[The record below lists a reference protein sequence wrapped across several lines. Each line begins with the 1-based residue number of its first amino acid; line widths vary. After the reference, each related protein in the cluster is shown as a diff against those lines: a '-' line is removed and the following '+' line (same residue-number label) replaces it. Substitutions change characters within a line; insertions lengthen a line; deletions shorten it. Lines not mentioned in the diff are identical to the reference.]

1 MKNSVK
7 KFYKQISLI
16 VLFIIFLLIIVFN
29 YPPVFIK
36 EIDSIVFTDSL
47 GNQNYSLCLP
57 AAYTTS
63 NGKIEGEYMINGK
76 IYGNPSR
83 KERISIHPIKG
94 LIISGQWHAN
104 NGFQQTVLVKNYKAR
119 TFKDSRKRIRRAL
132 CNEGKNSNSYLIIQS
147 SYPMTLTEFAKH
159 VALYSYNAV
168 NLDTGTFGFGKINNK
183 YYHKWA
189 LLNKNSQTNWIVNL
203 EY

>member
-7 KFYKQISLI
+7 KFYKQISLTII
-16 VLFIIFLLIIVFN
+16 VILLIIIGFN
-29 YPPVFIK
+29 YPPIFIK
-36 EIDSIVFTDSL
+36 QIGSITFTDSL
-47 GNQNYSLCLP
+47 KNQNYSLCLP
-57 AAYTTS
+57 AAYTTL
-63 NGKIEGEYMINGK
+63 NGKIEGEYIIDGK

-83 KERISIHPIKG
+83 KERISIHPTKG
-94 LIISGQWHAN
+94 LIISGQWQAN

-119 TFKDSRKRIRRAL
+119 TFKDNKKRIRRAL

-147 SYPMTLTEFAKH
+147 SYPMTLTDFAKY

-168 NLDTGTFGFGKINNK
+168 NLDTGAFGYGKINNK

-189 LLNKNSQTNWIVNL
+189 LFNKNAQTNWIVNL